1 MTTPTH
7 AALAAG
13 AIACLVASAPAQT
26 DPWADRVVDFDQGAG
41 ASPDF
46 ADPDAAL
53 GSPERFTGE
62 GVFPSSVTPFNTPF
76 GADELFSIG
85 EGGFLTLAFNESVTD
100 DALNP
105 YGIDLLIFGNA
116 FYGATGDFSDPVAGG
131 LFTEGGVLE
140 LSANGT
146 DWVAVP
152 GVDADGGFP
161 TLGFID
167 ETTPFG
173 SESPGTVA
181 TDFTRP
187 VDPGFDA
194 TGLTLSE
201 IIAGYDGSGGGLGID
216 IGALGLS
223 EISYVRISN
232 PIGSGLTPEI
242 DALADVS
249 AIPAP
254 GAGVG
259 LLFTIAAG
267 STRRRRTA

>member
-7 AALAAG
+7 TALAAT
-13 AIACLVASAPAQT
+13 IACLCTHAHAQP
-26 DPWADRVVDFDQGAG
+26 DPWADRVVAFDQGTG
-41 ASPDF
+41 ASPDY
-46 ADPDAAL
+46 ADPAAAL

-62 GVFPSSVTPFNTPF
+62 GVFPSSVTPFNAPF
-76 GADELFSIG
+76 GADELVSLG
-85 EGGFLTLAFNESVTD
+85 EGGFLTLAFDEAVTD
-100 DALNP
+100 DPLNP

-116 FYGATGDFSDPVAGG
+116 FFGATGDFSDPVAGG

-140 LSANGT
+140 LSANGI
-146 DWVAVP
+146 DWVTVQ

-161 TLGFID
+161 TLGFRD

-173 SESPGTVA
+173 SESPGSIT

-187 VDPGFDA
+187 VDPNFDA

-223 EISYVRISN
+223 AISYVRISN
-232 PIGSGLTPEI
+232 PVGSGLTPEI
-242 DALADVS
+242 DAIADVS
-249 AIPAP
+249 AIPTP
-254 GAGVG
+254 GAGVA
-259 LLFTIAAG
+259 LLLTLAAG
-267 STRRRRTA
+267 TSRRRRSV